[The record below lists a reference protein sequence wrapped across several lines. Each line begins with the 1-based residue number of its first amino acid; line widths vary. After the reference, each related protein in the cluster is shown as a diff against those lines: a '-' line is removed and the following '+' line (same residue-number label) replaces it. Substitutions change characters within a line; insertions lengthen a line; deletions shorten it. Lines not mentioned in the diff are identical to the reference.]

1 MEGTKE
7 KEMDELKRKGMFAT
21 MMFLCGCLL
30 TAGTAMTEA
39 KALNEKQSETV
50 SIQDTLCT
58 AIREWNETF
67 RQQHEND
74 AAEILSIV
82 NGGIK
87 GEADRL
93 YVRDSLV
100 VLLCIKGG
108 SSGLGSL
115 CVRCNE
121 TIMYEEKMKENS
133 GERFRLLR
141 FDEEQLLQQEGENEL
156 IITVSDRDGHQE
168 KKVIRYILDRQP
180 PLLKDTKLE
189 LKAADTASSSLA
201 VNDACTFLI
210 QMEDRFAQPDR
221 VEVYTETEE
230 GVKSAITVV
239 KADEKGGGAPGA
251 AGRLLR
257 LCLHVPL

>member
-1 MEGTKE
+1 
-7 KEMDELKRKGMFAT
+7 
-21 MMFLCGCLL
+21 
-30 TAGTAMTEA
+30 
-39 KALNEKQSETV
+39 
-50 SIQDTLCT
+50 
-58 AIREWNETF
+58 
-67 RQQHEND
+67 
-74 AAEILSIV
+74 
-82 NGGIK
+82 
-87 GEADRL
+87 
-93 YVRDSLV
+93 
-100 VLLCIKGG
+100 
-108 SSGLGSL
+108 
-115 CVRCNE
+115 
-121 TIMYEEKMKENS
+121 MKENS

-201 VNDACTFLI
+201 VIDACTFLI

-239 KADEKGGGAPGA
+239 KADEKGEARLVLPDSA
-251 AGRLLR
+251 AA
-257 LCLHVPL
+257 